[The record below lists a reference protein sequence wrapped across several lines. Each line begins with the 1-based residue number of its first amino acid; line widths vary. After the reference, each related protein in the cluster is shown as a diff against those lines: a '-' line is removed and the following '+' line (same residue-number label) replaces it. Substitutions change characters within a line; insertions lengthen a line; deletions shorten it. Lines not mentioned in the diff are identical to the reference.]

1 MSDTSSEHL
10 HPTSSRRTV
19 LLGAAGVAAGLAV
32 GANSEAFAATSKA
45 RAKKGGNLR
54 VGVPGNGVKDIIDG
68 QNILTKADQARL
80 MAGWETGSFL
90 LNAAPGAGKTR
101 PSIEIAKR
109 YVDAAHRD
117 PDAPFRPG
125 SPVSTHPPARTAN
138 PVAERPTRPVP
149 DRRKPCQSAER

>member
-1 MSDTSSEHL
+1 MPDAPRDGDRHMSDTNSEHL
-10 HPTSSRRTV
+10 HPTISRRTA

-80 MAGWETGSFL
+80 MAGWETL
-90 LNAAPGAGKTR
+90 LTF
-101 PSIEIAKR
+101 
-109 YVDAAHRD
+109 DRD
-117 PDAPFRPG
+117 Y
-125 SPVSTHPPARTAN
+125 
-138 PVAERPTRPVP
+138 
-149 DRRKPCQSAER
+149 KLQSDGLA